1 MKFYVFRHGQTNW
14 NKESRIQGSTNT
26 ELNDQ
31 GREDAKGLI
40 PLMEKLRPEIIYTSD
55 LNRAFDTGKTV
66 ADALDIPIIKEVRL
80 REANFGQAEGMTVPE
95 IIEKWG
101 AQMWEDF
108 RRINPDNR
116 EACFPDGETRGD
128 SVKRMRSVVDEIR
141 AAGEYERVGLS
152 THGGV
157 VRNLLH
163 SYLPPESESLPIPNC
178 VTYLLEF
185 KEGEVTVEGPLKF

>member
-1 MKFYVFRHGQTNW
+1 
-14 NKESRIQGSTNT
+14 
-26 ELNDQ
+26 
-31 GREDAKGLI
+31 
-40 PLMEKLRPEIIYTSD
+40 MEKLRPEIIYTSD

>member
-1 MKFYVFRHGQTNW
+1 MKFYVFRHGQTDW

-66 ADALDIPIIKEVRL
+66 ADALGIPIIKEARL

>member
-1 MKFYVFRHGQTNW
+1 MKFYVFRHGQTDW

-66 ADALDIPIIKEVRL
+66 ADALDIPIIKEARL

-185 KEGEVTVEGPLKF
+185 KEGEVTVEGPLKI

>member
-1 MKFYVFRHGQTNW
+1 MKFYVFRHGQTDW

-26 ELNDQ
+26 DLNDQ

>member
-66 ADALDIPIIKEVRL
+66 ADALDIPIIKEARL

>member
-1 MKFYVFRHGQTNW
+1 MKFYVFRHGQTDW

-31 GREDAKGLI
+31 GREDAKGLV

-66 ADALDIPIIKEVRL
+66 ADALEIPIIKEARL

-95 IIEKWG
+95 IIERWG

-108 RRINPDNR
+108 RRINPNNR

-128 SVKRMRSVVDEIR
+128 SVKRMRSVVDEIH

-185 KEGEVTVEGPLKF
+185 KEGEVTVEGPLKI

>member
-1 MKFYVFRHGQTNW
+1 MKFYVFRHGQTDW

-31 GREDAKGLI
+31 GREDAKGLV

-66 ADALDIPIIKEVRL
+66 ADALEIPIIKEARL

-95 IIEKWG
+95 IIERWG

-108 RRINPDNR
+108 RRINPNNR

-185 KEGEVTVEGPLKF
+185 KEGEVTVEGPLKI

>member
-66 ADALDIPIIKEVRL
+66 ADALDIPIIKEARL

-116 EACFPDGETRGD
+116 EACFPDGETRWD